1 MEDILRLVVVSA
13 KINPPQMPPAPPL
26 RPCVSAYFRDIKRRT
41 REVEGNNP
49 TWNETLIWHLWNRP
63 VQNDSFLQIIL
74 QDMGSPKKERFM
86 GLATVLLKPL
96 VEKPSEVLFVKDLA
110 LLSHSMTPTDCTI
123 TLQVARMTSQ
133 HIEKTGD
140 EDPLS
145 LTTQEA
151 AWQKAM
157 VPSSAMHKALSSRP
171 QHFQAVA
178 KDQSHG
184 SSDPHHIP
192 SSSKG
197 HPRGLLHVTEARG
210 SSSEVTGGT
219 VSHVRVKVFE
229 ARQLMGNNVKP
240 VVKVV
245 IGGQQHYTRIKMG
258 NNPFFN
264 ETFFQNFHEAPGKFF
279 DETILIQVMN
289 SSLLRFNA
297 EIGRFQTD
305 IGFIYHSPGHT
316 LLRKWLGLCQPNE
329 PSSGVRGYLKVTI
342 CALGAG
348 DQALVDQKLPY
359 GTDDTPPQ
367 IVKSTVVSMNMA
379 YLQFFIYCAEDLHL
393 KKHYPVSPVV
403 EVELIGE
410 KLRTNTL
417 TRTENPLWNQI
428 LTFQIQLPCLSSY
441 IKFRVLDCPKGKRQN
456 EIGTVSLYLNQIS
469 STGAEIEGKQAP

>member
-1 MEDILRLVVVSA
+1 MEDILWLVVVSA
-13 KINPPQMPPAPPL
+13 KINLPKTPPMPPP
-26 RPCVSAYFRDIKRRT
+26 RPYVSAYFRDIKRRT

-49 TWNETLIWHLWNRP
+49 MWNETLIWHLWNRP
-63 VQNDSFLQIIL
+63 LQNDSFLQIIL
-74 QDMGSPKKERFM
+74 QDMGSTKKERFM

-96 VEKPSEVLFVKDLA
+96 VEKPSEVLFLKDLA
-110 LLSHSMTPTDCTI
+110 LLSHSMTPTDHWVNPAVWARFWGCDLAKDHNVWLMATAFALQCTI
-123 TLQVARMTSQ
+123 TLQVARMTSP

-140 EDPLS
+140 EDPLG
-145 LTTQEA
+145 LTTREA
-151 AWQKAM
+151 AWQKPM
-157 VPSSAMHKALSSRP
+157 VPSSTMQKALSFKP
-171 QHFQAVA
+171 QHFQ
-178 KDQSHG
+178 
-184 SSDPHHIP
+184 
-192 SSSKG
+192 
-197 HPRGLLHVTEARG
+197 
-210 SSSEVTGGT
+210 
-219 VSHVRVKVFE
+219 VRVKVFE
-229 ARQLMGNNVKP
+229 ARQLMGNNIKP

-258 NNPFFN
+258 NNPVFN
-264 ETFFQNFHEAPGKFF
+264 ETFFQNFHEVPAKFF

-367 IVKSTVVSMNMA
+367 IFKSTVVSMNVA

-393 KKHYPVSPVV
+393 S
-403 EVELIGE
+403 
-410 KLRTNTL
+410 
-417 TRTENPLWNQI
+417 
-428 LTFQIQLPCLSSY
+428 
-441 IKFRVLDCPKGKRQN
+441 
-456 EIGTVSLYLNQIS
+456 
-469 STGAEIEGKQAP
+469 